1 MGYAS
6 RVSHTM
12 SRNVRGRQRMCI
24 CHAVSD
30 IKHAIKRPT
39 NDDVQRL
46 SMGKASKS
54 ERGWGSRQVCHRL
67 NQEERK
73 AYDIALQKGYL
84 TLKGTGYRKE
94 RKGSPLANIYRQYCD
109 ARDVL
114 CVNVMLRQHA
124 GQEGDVVLV
133 DMTPKRRWVRD
144 EEARR
149 VVVDPILK
157 EAIERGVDDV
167 IQAEGWNASNVEG
180 TRDVTPWTVLLPPF
194 LLLDDD
200 DDDDEHDVLEH
211 YSQAPMWQIPPHVLA
226 YSVASRPEAKALA
239 AAISQ
244 DNFIS

>member
-1 MGYAS
+1 
-6 RVSHTM
+6 
-12 SRNVRGRQRMCI
+12 
-24 CHAVSD
+24 
-30 IKHAIKRPT
+30 
-39 NDDVQRL
+39 
-46 SMGKASKS
+46 
-54 ERGWGSRQVCHRL
+54 
-67 NQEERK
+67 
-73 AYDIALQKGYL
+73 
-84 TLKGTGYRKE
+84 
-94 RKGSPLANIYRQYCD
+94 
-109 ARDVL
+109 
-114 CVNVMLRQHA
+114 MLRQHA

-144 EEARR
+144 EESHR